1 MNIAANI
8 AGNGVPRPFFTNERR
23 KQAQAAA
30 ISLFAATMPD
40 GKMTKTQ
47 EFKAQ
52 APLVHLERISH
63 AFNKKLQFVV
73 NHDSNQVTV
82 KVIDG
87 NTDKVIKVL
96 PPEELKRLN
105 TKLTEEI
112 GFLFDE
118 KV

>member
-8 AGNGVPRPFFTNERR
+8 AGNGFPQPFLTNERR
-23 KQAQAAA
+23 KQTQAA
-30 ISLFAATMPD
+30 LKQFAANMPD
-40 GKMTKTQ
+40 GKAAAT
-47 EFKAQ
+47 Q
-52 APLVHLERISH
+52 APAAHLERISH

-73 NHDSNQVTV
+73 NHESNQVTV

-96 PPEELKRLN
+96 PPEELQRLN
-105 TKLTEEI
+105 TKLNEDI
-112 GFLFDE
+112 GFLFDA